1 MRRIVRMMY
10 DAAAFVTSRRVTVM
24 GWSMYPTLDSG
35 EYALFDRLAYLRRSP
50 QRGDVVLARGPLGGR
65 KAVIKRVVG
74 VPGDTVRLSMG
85 VLTVND
91 APLKEAFLSDEQ
103 GDEWV
108 LKQDEFF
115 LLGDAMDM
123 STDSRS
129 FGPVSQRAIE
139 ARAWLVCR
147 PLSRWRRLDAG

>member
-1 MRRIVRMMY
+1 MRDSRSLG
-10 DAAAFVTSRRVTVM
+10 DAFAPDYEDA
-24 GWSMYPTLDSG
+24 
-35 EYALFDRLAYLRRSP
+35 
-50 QRGDVVLARGPLGGR
+50 
-65 KAVIKRVVG
+65 VVG
-74 VPGDTVRLSMG
+74 VPGDTVKLSMR
-85 VLTVND
+85 VLAVND
-91 APLKEAFLSDEQ
+91 APLKEAFLPD
-103 GDEWV
+103 GKDGEWL